1 LIWQANL
8 LHAHSFLGDLRF
20 RADYQQ
26 SAKPADAIPVRV
38 NKNETPG
45 VKV

>member
-1 LIWQANL
+1 VQRWALRLVYCL
-8 LHAHSFLGDLRF
+8 LPD
-20 RADYQQ
+20 
-26 SAKPADAIPVRV
+26 PVRV

>member
-1 LIWQANL
+1 MRTIARTPGFGVSLE
-8 LHAHSFLGDLRF
+8 RV
-20 RADYQQ
+20 
-26 SAKPADAIPVRV
+26 AISVRV